1 MKSITIDIER
11 WIYERESAYPM
22 VKTIDCGI
30 GESSL
35 GTYFRYEPV
44 VKMKGVYVPIGD
56 NDTLKMDSY
65 GKVVEIVKGGE

>member
-1 MKSITIDIER
+1 MESITVDIER

-22 VKTIDCGI
+22 VKTIECGI

-44 VKMKGVYVPIGD
+44 VKIKGVYVPIKD
-56 NDTLKMDSY
+56 NDTLKVDNH
-65 GKVVEIVKGGE
+65 GKVTEVV

>member
-1 MKSITIDIER
+1 MESITVDIEK

-56 NDTLKMDSY
+56 NDTLKIDSQD
-65 GKVVEIVKGGE
+65 KIVEIVKGGE

>member
-35 GTYFRYEPV
+35 GKYFIYEPV

-65 GKVVEIVKGGE
+65 GKVVEIVKGGG

>member
-1 MKSITIDIER
+1 MESITVDIEK
-11 WIYERESAYPM
+11 WIYERDSAYPM

-35 GTYFRYEPV
+35 GKYFRYEPV

-65 GKVVEIVKGGE
+65 GKVVEIVKGGG